1 MLKNVTDMLLG
12 PATSSI
18 GMYPL
23 KSFYDGKNFL
33 NNSTVYLDSVYFE
46 YLFRILILCF
56 STALHIS
63 VMTEGDPREFYIG
76 CYVNTFRSFKC
87 ISDLPWKLAVC
98 GKFHLHISTFFLNMS
113 PKI

>member
-12 PATSSI
+12 PPTAPI

-23 KSFYDGKNFL
+23 KTFYDGNNYF
-33 NNSTVYLDSVYFE
+33 NNSTLYFDCVYFE

-63 VMTEGDPREFYIG
+63 VISEGDPREFYVHMVQEYFPEFQMHFG
-76 CYVNTFRSFKC
+76 FAMETS
-87 ISDLPWKLAVC
+87 S
-98 GKFHLHISTFFLNMS
+98 M
-113 PKI
+113 

>member
-12 PATSSI
+12 PPASPI

-23 KSFYDGKNFL
+23 KTFYDGNNYL
-33 NNSTVYLDSVYFE
+33 NNSTVYFDCVYFE

-63 VMTEGDPREFYIG
+63 VMTEGDPREFYVRMIRE
-76 CYVNTFRSFKC
+76 Y
-87 ISDLPWKLAVC
+87 
-98 GKFHLHISTFFLNMS
+98 FLEFQMHFGFALETS
-113 PKI
+113 SM

>member
-12 PATSSI
+12 PPTAPI

-23 KSFYDGKNFL
+23 KTFYDGNNYF
-33 NNSTVYLDSVYFE
+33 NNSTLYFDCVYFE

-63 VMTEGDPREFYIG
+63 VLSEGDPREFYVRMIRE
-76 CYVNTFRSFKC
+76 YFPEFQMHFRFAMETS
-87 ISDLPWKLAVC
+87 S
-98 GKFHLHISTFFLNMS
+98 M
-113 PKI
+113 

>member
-12 PATSSI
+12 PATSPI

-46 YLFRILILCF
+46 YLF
-56 STALHIS
+56 
-63 VMTEGDPREFYIG
+63 
-76 CYVNTFRSFKC
+76 
-87 ISDLPWKLAVC
+87 
-98 GKFHLHISTFFLNMS
+98 
-113 PKI
+113 

>member
-12 PATSSI
+12 PSTAGI

-23 KSFYDGKNFL
+23 NTFYDGNNYF
-33 NNSTVYLDSVYFE
+33 NNSTLYFDCVYFE

-63 VMTEGDPREFYIG
+63 VLSEGDPRQFYVRMIREYFPEFQMRFG
-76 CYVNTFRSFKC
+76 FAMETS
-87 ISDLPWKLAVC
+87 S
-98 GKFHLHISTFFLNMS
+98 M
-113 PKI
+113 